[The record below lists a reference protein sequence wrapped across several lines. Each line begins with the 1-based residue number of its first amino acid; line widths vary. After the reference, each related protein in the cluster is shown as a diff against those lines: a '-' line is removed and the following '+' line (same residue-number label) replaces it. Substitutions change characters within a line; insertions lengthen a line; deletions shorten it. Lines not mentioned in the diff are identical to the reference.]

1 MIKLHFLTSFVL
13 AAALTGAAKEVNGP
27 ISANTTWHAAES
39 PYLISGTVIIQS
51 NVTLTIEPGTAVQ
64 LGANVDLVITNGGR
78 LLAEGTAAKPIRLT
92 GVPQKSE
99 RWSGIIVSGDE
110 DSPETRITHA
120 YIEGNNYSAIYSPG
134 GTLWVD
140 HVTFGTRDR
149 QFLSLDESSF
159 VISDCHF
166 PPTTGAFEMIHGT
179 RGIKL
184 RGHGIVQRCFFGGT
198 HGYNDVIDF
207 RGGNRDR
214 NQPIIQFY
222 NNVFTGTSD
231 DMLDL
236 DGTDAWIEGNIF
248 LHAHR
253 NGAPD
258 TSSAISGGNHRR
270 YTSQVT
276 IVGNLFYDCDH
287 AATAKEGNF
296 FTLINNTIVRMT
308 KTGGVDSADG
318 AICVRDLEP
327 APTDFAEGC
336 YLEGNII
343 ADVQQLVRNYDKA
356 ETKVTFIN
364 NILPSAWEGPGSGN
378 VIGDAKLKHIPQL
391 AETQFTNWAQAQIV
405 REWFSLS
412 SGSPAIGTGPNGR
425 DKGGVIPLGVSISGE
440 PKGTTHETSAKLVV
454 GVNRK
459 GSGIPEFGW
468 PDGAGYTHYKWRLD
482 TGKWS
487 EETSIEAPISLSGLS
502 DGAHYVEVIGKRDSG
517 WYQDD
522 PVFGPDATSTRSH
535 TWTVESSTAVN
546 TKQITRK
553 KL

>member
-1 MIKLHFLTSFVL
+1 MIKAHSLTCLVL
-13 AAALTGAAKEVNGP
+13 VAAFSVAAKEVKGP
-27 ISANTTWHAAES
+27 ISANTIWQAMDS
-39 PYLISGTVIIQS
+39 PYVVSGAIIVQS
-51 NVTLTIEPGTAVQ
+51 NVTLTIEAGTTIQ
-64 LGANVDLVITNGGR
+64 LGANVDLVVTNGGR
-78 LLAEGTAAKPIRLT
+78 LLAEGTPAKPIRFS
-92 GVPQKSE
+92 GVPQATE
-99 RWSGIIVSGDE
+99 RWGGIIVSGDE
-110 DSPETRITHA
+110 DSPETRIRHA
-120 YIEGNNYSAIYSPG
+120 SIEGNNYSAIYAPG
-134 GTLWVD
+134 GTLLVE
-140 HVTFGTRDR
+140 HVVFGTRDR
-149 QFLSLDESSF
+149 QYMSVDESSF
-159 VISDCHF
+159 VVSDCYF
-166 PPTTGAFEMIHGT
+166 PPSTGAFEMIHGT

-184 RGHGIVQRCFFGGT
+184 GGRGIVQRCFFGGT

-214 NQPIIQFY
+214 SQPIIQFY

-248 LHAHR
+248 LHGHR

-276 IVGNLFYDCDH
+276 IIGNLFYDCDH

-296 FTLINNTIVRMT
+296 FALINNTIVHMT
-308 KTGGVDSADG
+308 KAGGVDSADA

-343 ADVQQLVRNYDKA
+343 ADVRQLVRNYDKA
-356 ETKVTFIN
+356 ETKVTFVN
-364 NILPSAWEGPGSGN
+364 NLLPSAWEGPGTGN
-378 VIGDAKLKHIPQL
+378 VIADAKLKHIPQL
-391 AETQFTNWAQAQIV
+391 AETQFTNWLQAQVV

-425 DKGGVIPLGVSISGE
+425 DKGGVIAFGASISGE
-440 PKGTTHETSAKLVV
+440 PKGTTHETSAKLII

-459 GSGIPEFGW
+459 GQGIPEFGW

-487 EETSIEAPISLSGLS
+487 EETSIEAPISLGGLS
-502 DGAHYVEVIGKRDSG
+502 DGPHYVEVIGKRDSG
-517 WYQDD
+517 SYQNDAI
-522 PVFGPDATSTRSH
+522 FGSDAITTRSQ
-535 TWTVESSTAVN
+535 TWTVESSADAR
-546 TKQITRK
+546 QLTRK